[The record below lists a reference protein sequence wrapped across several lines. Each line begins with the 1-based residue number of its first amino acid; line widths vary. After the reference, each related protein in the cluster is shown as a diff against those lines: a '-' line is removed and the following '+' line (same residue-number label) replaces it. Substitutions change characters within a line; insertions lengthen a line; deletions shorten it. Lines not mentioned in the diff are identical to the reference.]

1 MQSLEQVK
9 ASLELKA
16 KSMKKRHGFTAPVY
30 GMISIVIMGMV
41 LILGALVFF
50 AFSNSIPTGLV
61 TGAQQ
66 STLNSIV
73 NTGASALSLLEVVLI
88 VAAAGLIIFTVLT
101 YMSFGRRAVKYVT
114 GKVAY
119 VRAAAQPFVN
129 SFHRLSAVY
138 FN

>member
-1 MQSLEQVK
+1 MANMQSLE
-9 ASLELKA
+9 ELRMQLYA
-16 KSMKKRHGFTAPVY
+16 TAQGMKKRHGFTAPVY

-50 AFSNSIPTGLV
+50 AFSNSIPTSLV

-73 NTGASALSLLEVVLI
+73 GTGASALSLLEVVLI

-101 YMSFGRRAVKYVT
+101 YMSFGRRVLKAVKATEMYQT
-114 GKVAY
+114 ASGIWTTRNAP
-119 VRAAAQPFVN
+119 A
-129 SFHRLSAVY
+129 LTE
-138 FN
+138 